1 MRHLSDGTLRR
12 MQDEPLG
19 TTGAEKDHFDRCE
32 SCHRR
37 AIAIATEAERAGM
50 LLAVPA
56 AEAADINTATALAQL
71 RRRAA
76 GQPAYQRSLG
86 RTLRGLFVSGG
97 SRTMR
102 PAAALALACALGVTV
117 VATGVAE
124 NFVKVFEPTQF
135 QAVQVQPDSLRGL
148 PDLSQ
153 FGDMKFAKAPK
164 FTPVAD
170 AGSAEAMSGITLKA
184 PSDVATPTRAKGTP
198 AYVVM
203 NELQASFTFNAA
215 KAEAWAKAN
224 NKTLPPM
231 PPGLD
236 GSTLSVSAG
245 PGVLAVY
252 GGDASIL
259 TEGAA
264 AANHGADRAAGIP
277 SAAPQPGVPQKP
289 GAPSTSGGGFNPS
302 GMKIPAAAIVEMKSP
317 VVTSSGASV
326 TTIES
331 YLLAL
336 PGFPPD
342 LASQIRA
349 IGDPATT
356 LPVPVP
362 TGQESHQVDINGA
375 SGLFVG
381 DSTGLGSGVVWT
393 RDGILYATVG
403 TMTESEVTGMAR
415 SVH

>member
-19 TTGAEKDHFDRCE
+19 TTGAEKDHYDGCE
-32 SCHRR
+32 ACRER
-37 AIAIATEAERAGM
+37 AMTIATEAERAGM
-50 LLAVPA
+50 LLAIPTPDV
-56 AEAADINTATALAQL
+56 DTATALAQL

-76 GQPAYQRSLG
+76 GQPAYRRSLG
-86 RTLRGLFVSGG
+86 RSLRSLFVSGG
-97 SRTMR
+97 SRTLR
-102 PAAALALACALGVTV
+102 PAAALALACALMVTV

-124 NFVKVFEPTQF
+124 NFVKIFEPTQF
-135 QAVQVQPDSLRGL
+135 QAVQVQPDSLKGL

-153 FGDMKFAKAPK
+153 FGDMKFTKSPK
-164 FTPVAD
+164 FTPAAD
-170 AGSAEAMSGITLKA
+170 AAAAQAVSGIALKA
-184 PSDVATPTRAKGTP
+184 PSDVATPARAKGTP
-198 AYVVM
+198 VYVVM
-203 NELQASFTFNAA
+203 NEVQASFTFSAA

-224 NKTLPPM
+224 GKTLPPM
-231 PPGLD
+231 PAGID
-236 GSTLSVSAG
+236 GSTLSVDAG

-252 GGDASIL
+252 GGDAALL
-259 TEGAA
+259 TQGVA
-264 AANHGADRAAGIP
+264 AANQGAASHGATGAPVARPRA
-277 SAAPQPGVPQKP
+277 VPAKP
-289 GAPSTSGGGFNPS
+289 GAATDSGGGFNPS
-302 GMKIPAAAIVEMKSP
+302 SLTIPTAAIVEMKSP

-331 YLLAL
+331 YLLSL

-342 LASQIRA
+342 LAAQIRA

-362 TGQESHQVDINGA
+362 TGQDSHQVDVNGA
-375 SGLFVG
+375 RGLFVG

-393 RDGILYATVG
+393 RDGILYATIG

-415 SVH
+415 SLH